1 MNENRPNILLLL
13 TDQYRHDALGCSGN
27 TVVRTPG
34 MDSLA
39 AEGMRFTSAFT
50 PTSLCSPARASLLTG
65 LYAHNHGLLTN
76 MGNFNGVFDR
86 QLLERV
92 AYTQLL
98 DQAGYAVH
106 HIGKWHLPAR
116 DNPGHWGFRTFADDG
131 EYERA
136 KRAEGLEVDR
146 SLEVQ
151 RLEWGGDAPF
161 CGRSPLAAEDMQEA
175 WTADIAIQQLEEH
188 QANEGP
194 FMIAASFFGP
204 HFPYSVPAPYDTLYD
219 PDMVERWGNFD
230 ETFAGKPLIQQKEML
245 RWNASHL
252 TWRGWQRVI
261 AHYWG
266 YCTYID
272 DQIRRILERLETLG
286 LADNTVVVYA
296 ADHGDMLGSHRLFNK
311 GMYMYDETYRIPLIV
326 RWPGHIPAKSECD
339 AFVGLVDLMPTML
352 DIAEVGIP
360 EGLDGRSLLP
370 WLRGETAADW
380 PDDIFAEFHGYES
393 ALFSQRMVR
402 TRSWKYVYNP
412 GAEDELYD
420 VESDPGELR
429 NLAPDLGY
437 RHVLRR
443 MKVRL
448 CAWMERT
455 GDDIAADDSWK
466 GAPYDL
472 YLAGRER

>member
-1 MNENRPNILLLL
+1 MTEHRPNILLLL
-13 TDQYRHDALGCSGN
+13 SDQHRHDALGCSGN
-27 TVVRTPG
+27 PVVRTPG

-39 AEGMRFTSAFT
+39 ADGMRFTSAFT

-65 LYAHNHGLLTN
+65 LYAHNHGLLAN

-86 QLLERV
+86 QLLDRV
-92 AYTQLL
+92 GYTQLL
-98 DQAGYAVH
+98 ARAGYAVH

-116 DNPGHWGFRTFADDG
+116 DNPGHWGFRTFADDD
-131 EYERA
+131 EHARV
-136 KRAEGLEVDR
+136 KRVQGLEVDR
-146 SLEVQ
+146 ALEVQ

-161 CGRSPLAAEDMQEA
+161 CGRSPLAAADMQEA
-175 WTADIAIQQLEEH
+175 WTADMTIRRLEEH
-188 QANEGP
+188 QTAEGP
-194 FMIAASFFGP
+194 FVIAASFFGP

-219 PDMVERWGNFD
+219 PDAVERWVNFD
-230 ETFAGKPLIQQKEML
+230 ETFARKPLIQQKEML

-252 TWRGWQRVI
+252 TWRDWQRVI

-272 DQIRRILERLETLG
+272 DQVRRILERLETLG
-286 LADNTVVVYA
+286 LVDNTVVVYA

-311 GMYMYDETYRIPLIV
+311 GMYDETYRIPLIV
-326 RWPGHIPAKSECD
+326 RWPGHIPAGTECD
-339 AFVGLVDLMPTML
+339 AFVSLVDLMPTML
-352 DIAEVGIP
+352 DMAGVGIP
-360 EGLDGRSLLP
+360 DGLDGRSLLS
-370 WLRGETAADW
+370 WLHGEKVAAW

-443 MKVRL
+443 MKARL
-448 CAWMERT
+448 RIWMERT
-455 GDDIAADDSWK
+455 GDDIAEDDGWK
-466 GAPYDL
+466 GSGYGL